1 MVVERLFDFDVR
13 LAMLQLGGFDERQ
26 ALIEDV
32 PKFRDG
38 GWWAVVGHR
47 VFCMYAAHE
56 IDTGRL

>member
-1 MVVERLFDFDVR
+1 MIVERLFDFDVR

-38 GWWAVVGHR
+38 GGWAVVGH
-47 VFCMYAAHE
+47 AQHL
-56 IDTGRL
+56 IGRIGTARL